1 MGRAAAT
8 DARGR
13 SDAHAIT
20 LGRAALPVAAHV
32 NAGEPLRHIAI
43 VGGGTAGWMAAAA
56 LVRVLGAGAT
66 RITLVESEAIGTVG
80 VGEATI
86 PPIAL
91 FNALLGIDENA
102 FLRATQGSFK
112 LGIEFVDWLQPGQRY
127 FHPFGTYGVDFG
139 TVPFDGL
146 WQRMHRAGRAAPL
159 AAYSLNTLAAMRG
172 RFMRPQ
178 QGDALLSRLG
188 YAFHFDA
195 ALYARLL
202 REYAEG
208 RGVTRLE
215 GKVEQVLRR
224 SPDGAIASIVLACGT
239 RIDADFF
246 IDCSGFRGLLI
257 EDAPGAGFVDWSH
270 WLFNDRAVAV
280 PSARASAFMP
290 YTRSTAREAGWQW
303 RIPLQHRTGNG
314 YVYSSDYLS
323 DDAATA
329 TLLANLDEQILAE
342 PRTLRL
348 RAGRRALFWSGNCL
362 ALGLAAGFL
371 EPLESTSI
379 HLIQAGIAR
388 FLEMLPDR
396 AGNPADIRRYNRLMA
411 QEFDSIRDFII
422 LHFHATA
429 RPGAYWERA
438 RTMPIP
444 DSLAERLQIF
454 AHSGRVFREADEL
467 FSKTSWLAVMQGQ
480 GLSARGFDPLAAAMP
495 DAEAAA
501 RLQRVAAAAAM
512 AVERMPTHADVIRA
526 HCAAT

>member
-1 MGRAAAT
+1 MGRVPAI
-8 DARGR
+8 
-13 SDAHAIT
+13 DAHARTDEDAIT
-20 LGRAALPVAAHV
+20 LGSAAVPVVMDV

-127 FHPFGTYGVDFG
+127 FHPFGTYGLDFG

-146 WQRMHRAGRAAPL
+146 WRRMHRDGQAAPL

-195 ALYARLL
+195 SLYARLL
-202 REYAEG
+202 REYAES

-224 SPDGAIASIVLACGT
+224 APDGGIAALVLESGT

-246 IDCSGFRGLLI
+246 IDCSGFRSLLI
-257 EDAPGAGFVDWSH
+257 ADAPDAGFVDWSH

-280 PSARASAFMP
+280 PSERSPAFTP

-314 YVYSSDYLS
+314 YVYSSEHLS
-323 DDAATA
+323 DDAAAA
-329 TLLANLDEQILAE
+329 TLLANLDGKALAE
-342 PRTLRL
+342 PRTLRF
-348 RAGRRALFWSGNCL
+348 RAGRRERFWSGNCL

-444 DSLAERLQIF
+444 DSLAERLQVF
-454 AHSGRVFREADEL
+454 AQSGRVFREADDL
-467 FSKTSWLAVMQGQ
+467 FSKTSWLAVMEGQ
-480 GLSARGFDPLAAAMP
+480 GLRVHGFDPLAAAMP
-495 DAEAAA
+495 AAEAAA

-512 AVERMPTHADVIRA
+512 AVERMPAHADFVRV